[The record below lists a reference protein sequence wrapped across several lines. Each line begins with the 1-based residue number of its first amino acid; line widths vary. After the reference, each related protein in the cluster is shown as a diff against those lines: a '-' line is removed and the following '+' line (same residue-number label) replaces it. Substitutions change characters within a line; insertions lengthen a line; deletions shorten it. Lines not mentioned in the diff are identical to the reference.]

1 MKDSRKES
9 IVVHLTNRES
19 GSLPKHP
26 VHVQNRAIRRQ
37 DHDGL
42 ANAISYRPKVRRLLA
57 ERLLE
62 ALKII
67 YVGIDPTPADKGLLA
82 HRGPAPRRSGT
93 SDTLRRSGEG
103 ASPSCQLPR
112 TASHPAT
119 RFGAVG
125 YRPDGQPISTP
136 IPSTVPKEA
145 QCNREIV
152 C

>member
-67 YVGIDPTPADKGLLA
+67 YVGIDPTPADKVCLLIVDRR
-82 HRGPAPRRSGT
+82 RGDPERAIGSV
-93 SDTLRRSGEG
+93 E
-103 ASPSCQLPR
+103 
-112 TASHPAT
+112 TAKAFF
-119 RFGAVG
+119 R
-125 YRPDGQPISTP
+125 
-136 IPSTVPKEA
+136 
-145 QCNREIV
+145 C
-152 C
+152 